1 MYSLA
6 WLVVVGVIG
15 LIVGGGLG
23 HLVARVRSGGAARV
37 GELEAQLE
45 SSQEELSSY
54 KTEVYEQFSETARKF
69 KALDE
74 TYHDLQR
81 QLAQSAGV
89 LVGEAAGPL
98 LVAPDGASALELDD
112 VAETTATAEAPAEAE
127 TGDLAA
133 EPEAN
138 ALEETAT
145 DAAAADAD
153 AVESPDAPEPLEDEP
168 PILVNEAALA
178 EEVELV
184 EGDLVA
190 DLDEA
195 AGEDGDQLSLAE
207 RIERQQRAEATAAAQ
222 KAADA

>member
-37 GELEAQLE
+37 AELEAQLD

-54 KTEVYEQFSETARKF
+54 KSEVYEQFSETARKF
-69 KALDE
+69 KALDQ

-81 QLAQSAGV
+81 QLAQSAGA

-98 LVAPDGASALELDD
+98 LVAPEDASALNFDQ
-112 VAETTATAEAPAEAE
+112 VAETTATAAEPAVVE
-127 TGDLAA
+127 THDLAA
-133 EPEAN
+133 EPEAD
-138 ALEETAT
+138 AVEDTAT
-145 DAAAADAD
+145 QTAAADID
-153 AVESPDAPEPLEDEP
+153 SGESPDASLEEEP
-168 PILVNEAALA
+168 PILVNEATLTG
-178 EEVELV
+178 EVELV

-195 AGEDGDQLSLAE
+195 AGEDVAQLPLAE
-207 RIERQQRAEATAAAQ
+207 RIKRQQRSETTPADQ
-222 KAADA
+222 KVADA